1 MVDIHFH
8 PVRRTRS
15 LFHRQHGHHHF
26 GYYRRNYTVIDCGN
40 SIICKVFFGLI
51 ILAMII
57 GFIVV
62 VIKGSFTK
70 KNTHYTNYNTN
81 SDNKSQNKK

>member
-15 LFHRQHGHHHF
+15 LFHRHHHHGYHHF
-26 GYYRRNYTVIDCGN
+26 GHHRNYTVIECGN

-62 VIKGSFTK
+62 VVKGVFTK
-70 KNTHYTNYNTN
+70 QNVHHINTN
-81 SDNKSQNKK
+81 TNTNKSQNKK